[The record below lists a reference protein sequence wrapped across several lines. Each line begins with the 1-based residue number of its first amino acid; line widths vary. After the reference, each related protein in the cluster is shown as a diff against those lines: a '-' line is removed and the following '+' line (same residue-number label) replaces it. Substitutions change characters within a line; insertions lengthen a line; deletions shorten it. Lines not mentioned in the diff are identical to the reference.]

1 MLVYATESDLAAWF
15 SPDQPPEASQRVI
28 ARASRLVRRATINDL
43 YTTDATGMPT
53 DAKVRQAFRDAVC
66 SQIETWAAADVD
78 PAAGAVQTGKQTVAA
93 KKIGS
98 AQVSYFAGAAG
109 SVTAMTTRANAA
121 TRLSEDAV
129 MILRDAGLASAG
141 PFA

>member
-1 MLVYATESDLAAWF
+1 MLYATQTDLEAWYGTDTAPVT
-15 SPDQPPEASQRVI
+15 PDRVF

-43 YTTDATGMPT
+43 YATDSNGLPT
-53 DAKVRQAFRDAVC
+53 DTDVRNAFRDAVC
-66 SQIETWAAADVD
+66 SQIETWAAADID
-78 PAAGAVQTGKQTVAA
+78 PAAGNVQTGKASVAS

-129 MILRDAGLASAG
+129 LILRDAGLASAG